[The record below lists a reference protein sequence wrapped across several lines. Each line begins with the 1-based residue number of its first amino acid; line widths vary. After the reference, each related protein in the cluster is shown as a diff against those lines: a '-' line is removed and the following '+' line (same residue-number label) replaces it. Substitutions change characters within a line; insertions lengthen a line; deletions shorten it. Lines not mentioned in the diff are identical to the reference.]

1 MKRSEIIERI
11 ITEHQKV
18 VESLRQSVRQ
28 YKTASDLDEESTHD
42 PEDFS
47 HQTEAKDMQLYFEK
61 ALGEQERNSSFL
73 QSEKEKSHDVA
84 ENGSLIGTDDH
95 YIFVGISVP
104 IFKIGKKEV
113 ISLSADA
120 PAFSEI
126 KGKTVGDKI
135 KLGDNSFKIN
145 KFL

>member
-1 MKRSEIIERI
+1 MKRREIIERI

-18 VESLRQSVRQ
+18 VESLRASVDQ
-28 YKTASDLDEESTHD
+28 YKTASDLDEESTHN

-61 ALGEQERNSSFL
+61 ALGEQERNSGFL
-73 QSEKEKSHDVA
+73 LGEKDKSHDVV
-84 ENGSLIGTDDH
+84 ENGSLIESDDH

-104 IFKIGKKEV
+104 VFKIGKKDV
-113 ISLSADA
+113 ISLSEDA
-120 PAFSEI
+120 PAFSKI

-135 KLGDNSFKIN
+135 KLGDKPFKIN